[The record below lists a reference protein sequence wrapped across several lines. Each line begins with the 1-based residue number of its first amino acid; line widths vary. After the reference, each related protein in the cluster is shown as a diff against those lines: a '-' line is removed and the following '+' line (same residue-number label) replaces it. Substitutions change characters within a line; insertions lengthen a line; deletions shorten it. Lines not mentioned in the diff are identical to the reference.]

1 MGTHAH
7 RPPEPVLQIE
17 DLHVEFPGAAG
28 TVSAARGVNLTVR
41 PGEIVGLVGE
51 SGSGKSVTALSILRL
66 LPPHARVRGRILL
79 GGISVLDLHERQME
93 RIRGRLVG
101 MVFQEPMTSLNP
113 ALRVGTL
120 LSQVIRH
127 HAATEGRRISQR
139 QAWQEAEEALRRVQI
154 PDPAGVLRRYPHELS
169 GGMRQRVLIALAT
182 LSRPR
187 LLICDEPTTALDVTV
202 QAQILRLI
210 ADLAKETGAGVL
222 FITHDLGVV
231 AQLCHQ
237 VAVMYAGRIVETGPV
252 SEVLANPRHP
262 YTEGLLQSTP
272 DPHGPLREV
281 TPIRGAP
288 PDPAQLPSGCAFHP
302 RCPVAAERCQ
312 AAEPSLALVDDR
324 LVACWVAAGER
335 VEAAR
340 G

>member
-1 MGTHAH
+1 MN
-7 RPPEPVLQIE
+7 RWPKPVLRIE
-17 DLHVEFPGAAG
+17 DLHVEFPGVTG
-28 TVSAARGVNLTVR
+28 TVSAVRGVDLTVR
-41 PGEIVGLVGE
+41 PGDIVGVVGE

-79 GGISVLDLHERQME
+79 GDQSILDLPERDMV

-113 ALRVGTL
+113 AMRVGTL
-120 LSQVIRH
+120 LSQVIRY
-127 HAATEGRRISQR
+127 HAVIEGRRIPQR

-154 PDPAGVLRRYPHELS
+154 PDPAAVLRRYPHELS
-169 GGMRQRVLIALAT
+169 GGMRQRILIALAT
-182 LSRPR
+182 VSRPR

-210 ADLAKETGAGVL
+210 SDLAQDTGAGVL

-252 SEVLANPRHP
+252 SEVLTNPRHP
-262 YTEGLLQSTP
+262 YTKGLLQSTP
-272 DPHGPLREV
+272 DPYGPLREV
-281 TPIRGAP
+281 AAIPGAP
-288 PDPAQLPSGCAFHP
+288 PDPAQLPPGCAFHP
-302 RCPVAAERCQ
+302 RCPLAQDKCR
-312 AAEPSLALVDDR
+312 AAEPSLVPVNDHR
-324 LVACWVAAGER
+324 VACWVATEAS
-335 VEAAR
+335 VEAAQ